1 MQKIVFFCKIICTE
15 QVKITCDFQN
25 PMLSILKIVLSE
37 YMNGYRDNDSENEYG
52 Y

>member
-25 PMLSILKIVLSE
+25 PMLSILKIVLVGVYEWLS
-37 YMNGYRDNDSENEYG
+37 R
-52 Y
+52 